1 MNHAVGGLQKKIIM
15 KKKRNKLIDLIFNSD
30 MKADNQAPKEVKP
43 KKMVWKTRFYRTNP
57 LADPRQDKII
67 EGQRITPNW
76 ITRLDEN
83 QIFVFGSNTR
93 GIHDGGAS
101 FTAVQY
107 FGAIVGQSEGP
118 QGQSYAIP
126 TDGASLAD
134 IQASVNSFIVY
145 AKAHP
150 NLTFLVT
157 EIGCGTAGFHP
168 MEIGPLFMEA
178 VRVPNIYLPKQF
190 WKYLIKN

>member
-1 MNHAVGGLQKKIIM
+1 M
-15 KKKRNKLIDLIFNSD
+15 
-30 MKADNQAPKEVKP
+30 
-43 KKMVWKTRFYRTNP
+43 
-57 LADPRQDKII
+57 
-67 EGQRITPNW
+67 
-76 ITRLDEN
+76 DEN
-83 QIFVFGSNTR
+83 EVFVFGSNTR

-107 FGAIVGQSEGP
+107 FGAIVGQAEGI

-126 TDGASLAD
+126 TDGPTLKEIGVA
-134 IQASVNSFIVY
+134 VKRFIAF

-168 MEIGPLFMEA
+168 MEIAPMFIDA
-178 VRVPNIYLPKQF
+178 VSVPNIYLPKPF
-190 WKYLIKN
+190 WKYIIK

>member
-1 MNHAVGGLQKKIIM
+1 M
-15 KKKRNKLIDLIFNSD
+15 KKKIYKLINLIFNSD
-30 MKADNQAPKEVKP
+30 KKADNQAPKEVKP
-43 KKMVWKTRFYRTNP
+43 KKMVWKTRFYRTTP
-57 LADPRQDKII
+57 LADPKQDKII

-83 QIFVFGSNTR
+83 HIFVFGSNTR

-107 FGAIVGQSEGP
+107 FGAIVGQPEGP

-126 TDGASLAD
+126 TDGASLSD
-134 IQASVNSFIVY
+134 IQASVNNLIVY

-150 NLTFLVT
+150 HLTFLVT
-157 EIGCGTAGFHP
+157 EIGCGTAGYHP
-168 MEIGPLFMEA
+168 MEIGPMFMDA
-178 VRVPNIYLPKQF
+178 VSVPNIYLPMLF
-190 WKYLIKN
+190 WKQLIKN